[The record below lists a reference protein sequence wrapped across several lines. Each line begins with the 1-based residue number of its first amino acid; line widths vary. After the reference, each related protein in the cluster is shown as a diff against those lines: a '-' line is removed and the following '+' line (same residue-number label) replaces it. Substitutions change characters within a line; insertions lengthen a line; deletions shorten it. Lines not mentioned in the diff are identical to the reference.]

1 MRLKHA
7 LLIALFASGAV
18 GPAASFELNGCKQ
31 ERNEYP
37 KEWNDTAS
45 EKPLF
50 TCYSHYDGI
59 FRIKIGASDGAG
71 RTLMSLVPVS
81 RPGVVEQT
89 HGVLRIWLDKKQ
101 TQRLREGKYLAT
113 VVRKEKSCWI
123 RGDLDGDTVFFMD
136 NANPPADD
144 EKNAG
149 EFYNKAPPFSVYG
162 SNASVYGSN
171 AYDCEP
177 MK

>member
-1 MRLKHA
+1 
-7 LLIALFASGAV
+7 LIALFMSGTV
-18 GPAASFELNGCKQ
+18 VPAASFELNGCELQ
-31 ERNEYP
+31 RSQYP
-37 KEWNDTAS
+37 NKWNDTAS

-50 TCYSHYDGI
+50 TCESHYNGTL
-59 FRIKIGASDGAG
+59 RIKIGASDNSG
-71 RTLMSLVPVS
+71 RTMMSLVPMS
-81 RPGVVEQT
+81 QPGMVEQT
-89 HGVLRIWLDKKQ
+89 RGVLRIWLDKKQ